1 MEAEQAKRDGTRWLR
16 VGKRCSNG
24 DGSEFGT
31 CCAESRRLEWPVA
44 GVAEL
49 GIGKSATGVVGVQ
62 RPESQGQVGVKLAFQ
77 SSEGW
82 IDVWGESGQWLCYAG
97 DSRH

>member
-1 MEAEQAKRDGTRWLR
+1 MTTGGEAVLKLRWFRIRKILCRSAK
-16 VGKRCSNG
+16 VG
-24 DGSEFGT
+24 
-31 CCAESRRLEWPVA
+31 V

-62 RPESQGQVGVKLAFQ
+62 RLESQGQVGVKLAFQ

-82 IDVWGESGQWLCYAG
+82 IDVWGESGQWLCCVE